1 MNKLITKLTVC
12 AVLVFTTCICTGED
26 STSSGQAQ
34 SASSEQAVTTQPE
47 QAAVTPV
54 PDKVVVV
61 AADVGRGDPFGDN
74 FSDNSL
80 PQTNVAADVKVNAPD
95 VNKPPLIV
103 RMVSLKFLNAA
114 NLKTAIDKMSSTY
127 GSISVN
133 ESTNSLIVCD
143 TEESVNKILIEIQ
156 KADLTPKQ
164 IMIEVLIIDV
174 QLQNNT
180 EIGVDWDI
188 LSSDNKDFSYRQSTV
203 FPDRLSVIAPTTATI
218 DSMTAY
224 QNTGLG
230 AEVAIVTSDIRNVL
244 HLLQEKKN
252 VDIIA
257 SPRVLVVSGQ
267 KAEIKTVEEIP
278 YQEKTDTSQGGLLT
292 STQFKEV
299 GVTMEVKASVTD
311 EGKILLTVSP
321 SQSVN
326 TGTSISGVPVIDTRK
341 ATTTLLMD
349 DGQLVV
355 MGGLRR
361 QDTQI
366 TKNQVPLLGDLPL
379 FGFIFSSNKKS
390 VTNAELLVLLSPHI
404 YKGESAPAEGVAR
417 LNEIRNRPVLS
428 LPAEP
433 NLW

>member
-54 PDKVVVV
+54 SNLELV

-74 FSDNSL
+74 FGDNPP
-80 PQTNVAADVKVNAPD
+80 PQTKVAADVKAPD

-127 GSISVN
+127 GSVSVN

-164 IMIEVLIIDV
+164 IMIEVVIIDV
-174 QLQNNT
+174 QLQNGT

-188 LSSDNKDFSYRQSTV
+188 LSKDNKDFSYRQSTV
-203 FPDRLSVIAPTTATI
+203 FPDRLSVIASSADTTS
-218 DSMTAY
+218 SMTAF

-252 VDIIA
+252 VEIVA

-349 DGQLVV
+349 DGQVV
-355 MGGLRR
+355 AMGGLRR
-361 QDTQI
+361 QETQI
-366 TKNQVPLLGDLPL
+366 IKSQVPLLGDLPL
-379 FGFIFSSNKKS
+379 IGFIFSNNKKS

-433 NLW
+433 NSW